1 MEPHRVTIPK
11 RMRGLRRD
19 SRGYPEP
26 WILYRDETGKA
37 HFSINDSGRVEFA
50 KIDRLCS
57 ICGAPLLD
65 QGEKSM
71 WMIGGPM
78 SALHPD
84 GAYNDP
90 AVHRLC
96 GIYALR
102 VCPYLALPSWGKM
115 TSVGGRIAATIPPE
129 RWGAGV
135 AGFHNP
141 TPTNPMLAGR
151 PTLFVFIRV
160 SGYSISPENRYL
172 LPTRPVLAQEFWRN
186 GGRVADKTASEILK
200 AWVDDIAS
208 GLAARAPAKHVNS

>member
-1 MEPHRVTIPK
+1 
-11 RMRGLRRD
+11 MRGLRRD

-102 VCPYLALPSWGKM
+102 VCPYLALPSWGKT
-115 TSVGGRIAATIPPE
+115 TSVGEKIAAAIPPE
-129 RWGAGV
+129 RRGAAV
-135 AGFHNP
+135 VGFHNP
-141 TPTNPMLAGR
+141 TPIN
-151 PTLFVFIRV
+151 
-160 SGYSISPENRYL
+160 
-172 LPTRPVLAQEFWRN
+172 PVLGQCYR
-186 GGRVADKTASEILK
+186 R
-200 AWVDDIAS
+200 
-208 GLAARAPAKHVNS
+208 